1 MRVFLT
7 GATGYIGTVLTKQLI
22 EGGHQVLGL
31 ARSEASAEQLEAMGA
46 EVYRGDLDNL
56 DSLAAGASAADAVIH
71 TAMVIEDFND
81 MDAAFARDEK
91 AVEAMLAPLTGTG
104 KPFVYASG
112 TGVLPDT
119 GPEPADETLE
129 ADFHGPVGRRA
140 ALEQTILNA
149 KDRDIRSVVI
159 RPGIVYGNGGSGVWH
174 MFAGLSMQAG
184 AGRAIGDGTNVVS
197 VVHVDDLADL
207 FVRALER
214 GLAGTLFNAASE
226 EKPTMLE
233 IATAVGRA
241 LNFTGP
247 PSLWPVEEASAAL
260 GPFAEGM
267 AANKRVSAARARDV
281 LGWKPKAICVIDD
294 LQSGSYPA
302 AFAAAAASQS

>member
-129 ADFHGPVGRRA
+129 
-140 ALEQTILNA
+140 
-149 KDRDIRSVVI
+149 
-159 RPGIVYGNGGSGVWH
+159 
-174 MFAGLSMQAG
+174 
-184 AGRAIGDGTNVVS
+184 
-197 VVHVDDLADL
+197 
-207 FVRALER
+207 
-214 GLAGTLFNAASE
+214 
-226 EKPTMLE
+226 
-233 IATAVGRA
+233 
-241 LNFTGP
+241 
-247 PSLWPVEEASAAL
+247 
-260 GPFAEGM
+260 
-267 AANKRVSAARARDV
+267 
-281 LGWKPKAICVIDD
+281 
-294 LQSGSYPA
+294 
-302 AFAAAAASQS
+302 